1 VAFQW
6 TVGDLVHGA
15 SDHGGSETDR
25 ELVRRLVEASV
36 W

>member
-6 TVGDLVHGA
+6 TVGDLVYGA
-15 SDHGGSETDR
+15 SVHGSSETDR
-25 ELVRRLVEASV
+25 ELVRRLVEVSV